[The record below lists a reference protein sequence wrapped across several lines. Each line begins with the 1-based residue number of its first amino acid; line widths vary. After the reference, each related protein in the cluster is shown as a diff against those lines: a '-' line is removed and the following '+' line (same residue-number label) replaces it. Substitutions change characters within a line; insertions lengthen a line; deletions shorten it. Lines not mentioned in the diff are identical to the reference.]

1 MAHQTLRIQW
11 FGNTWFTKLYKYN
24 GVRFNGSPN
33 NSYTMV
39 WKHMDHQIVPIQLFD
54 GLRLPN
60 ITYTFGDA
68 WLAEH
73 YKYICL
79 IAQGLPSITYT
90 MVRGRIVHKKYKYK
104 GLKANCSSHTTYTMV

>member
-1 MAHQTLRIQW
+1 MA
-11 FGNTWFTKLYKYN
+11 
-24 GVRFNGSPN
+24 
-33 NSYTMV
+33 
-39 WKHMDHQIVPIQLFD
+39 HQIVPIQLFD

-60 ITYTFGDA
+60 VTYTFGDA

-90 MVRGRIVHKKYKYK
+90 MVRGRIVHKHIQIQGFEGQLLITHYVYN
-104 GLKANCSSHTTYTMV
+104 GLRTHRSLNITNTMV